1 MSAAR
6 RTPERYLMAR
16 TEVPV
21 VMGEVV
27 WEVAEG
33 PVEERA
39 RVAEPPGCIER
50 DMVLF
55 FGEREERG
63 TLPKYLCRCM

>member
-50 DMVLF
+50 DMVCF
-55 FGEREERG
+55 
-63 TLPKYLCRCM
+63 

>member
-21 VMGEVV
+21 VIGWVV

-33 PVEERA
+33 PVEEMA
-39 RVAEPPGCIER
+39 RVAEPPGWRER
-50 DMVLF
+50 DMVAFLDISW
-55 FGEREERG
+55 
-63 TLPKYLCRCM
+63 